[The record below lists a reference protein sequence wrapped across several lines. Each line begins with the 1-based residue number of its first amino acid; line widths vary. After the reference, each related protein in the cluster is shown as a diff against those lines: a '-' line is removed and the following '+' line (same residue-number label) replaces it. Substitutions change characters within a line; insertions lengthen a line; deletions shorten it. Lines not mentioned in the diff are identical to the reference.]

1 MILVAFLWGFCS
13 LALRLSI
20 ACSGKVDNKDCAA
33 VILQSAE
40 DATKTALD
48 AIQCLGGNGYI
59 NGMRCLLPSFTS
71 WLLAPAPCVRSSCIA
86 ARASHATTRMR
97 T

>member
-1 MILVAFLWGFCS
+1 
-13 LALRLSI
+13 LSI
-20 ACSGKVDNKDCAA
+20 VRSGKVDNKDCAA

-59 NGMRCLLPSFTS
+59 NGMPLPAALIHLLFGSGRVS
-71 WLLAPAPCVRSSCIA
+71 AAVALLHE
-86 ARASHATTRMR
+86 RALRQQ
-97 T
+97 